1 MNKTVLM
8 LAAAGFAAVANPSIA
23 QPNLSPNAV
32 DLGGYQIVADR
43 RAGYVSHIGVQRAE
57 VMGLS
62 AGRSAGV
69 PLRIA
74 LRLVAPPGWQIAV
87 SEGVD
92 QGLDVSWGSSATW
105 IQALEAIG
113 KQAGTHATVH
123 WARNL
128 VAIDSLPESAR
139 VTDSREI
146 QRVGAMGQ
154 ERAMSDRISAEE
166 TELVLGSM
174 SGSSITDMAVMES
187 KQGLGMAQQ
196 AAQLE
201 TMRLAE
207 TGAPNPSAM
216 PIANPERDL
225 LREIDEFGAGIGAQ
239 PSQAYAQS
247 TGAEAPS
254 QLTSYPTL
262 SMFLTEEIQV
272 DITGAT
278 FEGAVRAA
286 IPPGWEIDRRLP
298 EKRLQGELVD
308 LTAVDSR
315 GAILNALGVKH
326 GVTLIP
332 FVEFS
337 KVIVTSKE

>member
-1 MNKTVLM
+1 
-8 LAAAGFAAVANPSIA
+8 
-23 QPNLSPNAV
+23 
-32 DLGGYQIVADR
+32 
-43 RAGYVSHIGVQRAE
+43 
-57 VMGLS
+57 
-62 AGRSAGV
+62 
-69 PLRIA
+69 
-74 LRLVAPPGWQIAV
+74 
-87 SEGVD
+87 
-92 QGLDVSWGSSATW
+92 
-105 IQALEAIG
+105 
-113 KQAGTHATVH
+113 
-123 WARNL
+123 
-128 VAIDSLPESAR
+128 
-139 VTDSREI
+139 
-146 QRVGAMGQ
+146 
-154 ERAMSDRISAEE
+154 
-166 TELVLGSM
+166 
-174 SGSSITDMAVMES
+174 
-187 KQGLGMAQQ
+187 MAQQ

-207 TGAPNPSAM
+207 TGAPNPAAM
-216 PIANPERDL
+216 PIASAERDL
-225 LREIDEFGAGIGAQ
+225 LREIDESKFGAMVEQ
-239 PSQAYAQS
+239 PSQAYAQT
-247 TGAEAPS
+247 TGAQALP
-254 QLTSYPTL
+254 QLKRYPTL